1 MEISCSSH
9 KQTQSLLFLSHLIY
23 DVAERFL
30 RERKHTHTFLATIV
44 IYSINFFMR
53 KKSFH

>member
-30 RERKHTHTFLATIV
+30 RERKHTNTFLATIV